1 MGMVLLV
8 GVSVVKNLPAM
19 QETACNAGDSGS
31 VPGSGRFPLRREWL
45 ATPVFWPGES
55 QRQRS
60 LEATVH
66 GVAKE
71 SDTTLQLNQ
80 PTNIGMMGMDEG
92 I

>member
-8 GVSVVKNLPAM
+8 GVSAVKNLPAM

-60 LEATVH
+60 LEATVR

-80 PTNIGMMGMDEG
+80 PTNIGMMGMVEG